1 MWRDAMQKAGAAGFT
16 ELLVESDRFAEPF
29 YHAMGATRIGTTASP
44 VDGAPLPLLKIEIEQ
59 RDLSGVVQPGRGLGA
74 SLMADAEIIERLREL
89 AGFPVVPGT
98 LNVRLPQAL
107 ERGPHWRY
115 VSAAQIS
122 PDWEARTGQAG
133 YFLAPVT
140 IAGRYRGLAFQA
152 DEPGEPGYPSDQIEL
167 FSEVHLR
174 HALDLGDGDPIAVS
188 LHA

>member
-1 MWRDAMQKAGAAGFT
+1 MK
-16 ELLVESDRFAEPF
+16 
-29 YHAMGATRIGTTASP
+29 
-44 VDGAPLPLLKIEIEQ
+44 IEQ

-74 SLMADAEIIERLREL
+74 SLMADAEIMVRLRAL
-89 AGFPVVPGT
+89 AGFSIVPGT
-98 LNVRLPQAL
+98 LNVRLPRPL
-107 ERGPHWRY
+107 ERGREWRY
-115 VSAAQIS
+115 VSATQIS

-167 FSEVHLR
+167 FSEAHLR
-174 HALDLGDGDPIAVS
+174 RALDLGDGDPIAVS